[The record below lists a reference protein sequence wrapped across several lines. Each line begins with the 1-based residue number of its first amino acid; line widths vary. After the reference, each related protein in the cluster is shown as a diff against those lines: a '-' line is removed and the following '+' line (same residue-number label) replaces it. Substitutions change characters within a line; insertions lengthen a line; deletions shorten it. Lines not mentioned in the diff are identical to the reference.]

1 MTYRILMLVLAAVA
15 LIALP
20 AANAIA
26 DESKDDAVVI
36 IKCQEN
42 NTALTNALREPKV
55 LTTQASSNFTLP
67 DSCAAG
73 TTPGTGGSCAEC
85 LKDLTSNPVF
95 DCEGDDE
102 FTSNVVVEQQS
113 NSILQPISINKFVF
127 MCGAPGQ

>member
-1 MTYRILMLVLAAVA
+1 MLRLTVWA
-15 LIALP
+15 LFPHP
-20 AANAIA
+20 ATNAIA
-26 DESKDDAVVI
+26 DETKDDAVVI

-42 NTALTNALREPKV
+42 NTAATNALREPRV
-55 LTTQASSNFTLP
+55 LTAQASSNFTLP

-73 TTPGTGGSCAEC
+73 TTPGTGTACAEC
-85 LKDLTSNPVF
+85 LKDLTANPVF

-113 NSILQPISINKFVF
+113 TGVLQPISINKFVF

>member
-36 IKCQEN
+36 IKCSEN
-42 NTALTNALREPKV
+42 NVTPTAPVVFVA
-55 LTTQASSNFTLP
+55 QASSNFTLP
-67 DSCAAG
+67 VSC
-73 TTPGTGGSCAEC
+73 TPGVGHPCAEC
-85 LKDLTSNPVF
+85 LKDLTANPQF

-102 FTSNVVVEQQS
+102 FTSNVVVDQLS
-113 NSILQPISINKFVF
+113 NPPGQPISIDKFVF
-127 MCGAPGQ
+127 MCGAPGP

>member
-42 NTALTNALREPKV
+42 NVTHTAPTVVTA
-55 LTTQASSNFTLP
+55 QASSNFTLP
-67 DSCAAG
+67 ASCSTAG
-73 TTPGTGGSCAEC
+73 GGGGPCAEC
-85 LKDLTSNPVF
+85 LKDLTANPVF

-102 FTSNVVVEQQS
+102 FTSNVVVD
-113 NSILQPISINKFVF
+113 QPSAGTV
-127 MCGAPGQ
+127 